1 MSGYLRALPILLGIE
16 GGRNDDPDDLG
27 GRTNFGVTQDV
38 YDEYRDH
45 RRLPRQDV
53 YLITTDE
60 VRDLYH
66 VLYWLRAKCDS
77 LPWPMSHVHFDTSV
91 HHGVDMAARSLQRT
105 VGVKDDAIVGPITRA
120 AVDAAIASDMADGE
134 ADFMSRYLW
143 HRFDL
148 FVELAQRKASQRKWF
163 RGWCNRLY
171 EIRHRYARAA

>member
-105 VGVKDDAIVGPITRA
+105 VGVKDDAIIGARLGQRADLGDMVGRQFFQEVDGDG
-120 AVDAAIASDMADGE
+120 AVGALALDLDG
-134 ADFMSRYLW
+134 
-143 HRFDL
+143 H
-148 FVELAQRKASQRKWF
+148 F
-163 RGWCNRLY
+163 RGEGRAGEQHQGKGKLT
-171 EIRHRYARAA
+171 HRRPP